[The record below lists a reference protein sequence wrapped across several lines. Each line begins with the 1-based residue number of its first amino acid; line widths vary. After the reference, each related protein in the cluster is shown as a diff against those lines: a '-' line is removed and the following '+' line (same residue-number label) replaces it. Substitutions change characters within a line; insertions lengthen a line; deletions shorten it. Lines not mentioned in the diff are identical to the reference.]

1 MTRRFCFLL
10 LILFG
15 VAACASGAASDATPT
30 PDFTP
35 TLTPVSTALPEIAA
49 TVSAG
54 LPANPIV
61 MRVVP
66 DDPIAASRL
75 VRQLEEALLLA
86 TNVTIDIQIVDTSAE
101 ILEALCNSDDGY
113 VNAAWVDG
121 LTYAAAVGQN
131 CGTAALQAQAGDERR
146 LESGQA
152 GVIVVNTGQIAAGNL
167 AGLTANTFCR
177 VGAGDAFSWIVPSL
191 ILRSEEL
198 DPLDIPQVDQYEDYT
213 ALLDAVLQGECA
225 ATGVPQAV
233 WESYREQ
240 AQTAL
245 DNAQAIEM
253 QTATAAVEAEPTATP
268 DVTVTPLPTSTPVP
282 DSLPLDVVATTLELP
297 LRILVLPFETP
308 LAARLGLIDGLEAL
322 EFGELTAA
330 LAVAAETT
338 PEVAVTAEAEATAE
352 TERTAEAEA
361 TPELE
366 TVNLLEPFFGDV
378 TFGVVE
384 GDEFEELF
392 DFLEATGLNFSR
404 LGE

>member
-1 MTRRFCFLL
+1 M
-10 LILFG
+10 
-15 VAACASGAASDATPT
+15 
-30 PDFTP
+30 
-35 TLTPVSTALPEIAA
+35 
-49 TVSAG
+49 
-54 LPANPIV
+54 
-61 MRVVP
+61 
-66 DDPIAASRL
+66 
-75 VRQLEEALLLA
+75 
-86 TNVTIDIQIVDTSAE
+86 
-101 ILEALCNSDDGY
+101 
-113 VNAAWVDG
+113 
-121 LTYAAAVGQN
+121 
-131 CGTAALQAQAGDERR
+131 
-146 LESGQA
+146 
-152 GVIVVNTGQIAAGNL
+152 
-167 AGLTANTFCR
+167 
-177 VGAGDAFSWIVPSL
+177 
-191 ILRSEEL
+191 
-198 DPLDIPQVDQYEDYT
+198 
-213 ALLDAVLQGECA
+213 
-225 ATGVPQAV
+225 
-233 WESYREQ
+233 
-240 AQTAL
+240 